1 MTDMVEVV
9 ARVSFRQG
17 PTITHGQKHEL
28 HVDDRE
34 PAGTNQGRKLLSAD
48 PFKLIPFI
56 EVPMIMPVLMSAN
69 CKAQVGFRRVLIM
82 RGDIVLELA
91 PEQYFLDDPV
101 LVLCVPKPQALRVLA
116 A

>member
-1 MTDMVEVV
+1 LRDRADPFAAYSGSAQTRTELPQIELPFACADMVEVIGG
-9 ARVSFRQG
+9 VSFRQR

-28 HVDDRE
+28 HVDDRD

-69 CKAQVGFRRVLIM
+69 CKA
-82 RGDIVLELA
+82 
-91 PEQYFLDDPV
+91 
-101 LVLCVPKPQALRVLA
+101 
-116 A
+116 